1 MALPSLIGIVA
12 HRGFLVGLGNSCNRS
27 RAWSRWCPL
36 PSSGA
41 PLSPPHTSELFEEIA
56 ARPGK
61 GRHRHHFAVRGLVL
75 SGTFLV
81 SQDSDPVSYGPGQI
95 FAVAE
100 GELHDESI

>member
-1 MALPSLIGIVA
+1 MA
-12 HRGFLVGLGNSCNRS
+12 
-27 RAWSRWCPL
+27 
-36 PSSGA
+36 
-41 PLSPPHTSELFEEIA
+41 PPHTSELFEEIA

-81 SQDSDPVSYGPGQI
+81 SQDSDPVTYGRGQI

-100 GELHDESI
+100 GELHDESIGPEGARVLVGRKFSKAKSSGGA